1 MASVIFIPD
10 AFSCFILAVQLVP
23 WECYQ
28 ASGMKN
34 MSAAGNFLLL
44 SATFSMNV
52 SYYGDHYTGVG
63 NNGKQNLNHS

>member
-23 WECYQ
+23 WERYQ

-34 MSAAGNFLLL
+34 MSVAGNFLLL
-44 SATFSMNV
+44 SATFSLPG
-52 SYYGDHYTGVG
+52 YALKLE
-63 NNGKQNLNHS
+63 NNTSSRLRHML